1 MKISSVCDGRLDCP
15 AGEDEVQS
23 RCELPEWQGCA
34 HNEFTCEKGQAF
46 GPDTIP
52 RLQMQMLLFKALLLA
67 DGVTYGDGKGSIS

>member
-52 RLQMQMLLFKALLLA
+52 RLQMQMLLFKAILLLV
-67 DGVTYGDGKGSIS
+67 DGTYNNFKDNIL